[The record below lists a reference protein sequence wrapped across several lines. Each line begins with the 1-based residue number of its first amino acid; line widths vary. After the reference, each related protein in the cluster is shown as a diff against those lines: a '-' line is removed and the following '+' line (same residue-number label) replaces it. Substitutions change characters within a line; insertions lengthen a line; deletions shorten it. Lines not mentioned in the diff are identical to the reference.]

1 MGTLISAS
9 QVFSPPFHPP
19 SLYILKCVHVSE
31 QFVDF
36 SKAHIEDLFLFYYHH
51 FFFLPDIN
59 PKCSGST
66 QWCSLLFRQY

>member
-19 SLYILKCVHVSE
+19 SLYILKCVHVLE

-36 SKAHIEDLFLFYYHH
+36 SKRTLRIYFY
-51 FFFLPDIN
+51 FIIIIIFFL
-59 PKCSGST
+59 T
-66 QWCSLLFRQY
+66 